1 MHRIL
6 VIQTAFI
13 GDVVLATALLQN
25 LHAAYPSAKID
36 ILVRQG
42 ADELF
47 TDHPYINEVHVW
59 NKKKNKYQHLFQI
72 IQTIRRIKY
81 DVVIN
86 VQRYLATGIITVL
99 SGAKKTIG
107 FDKNPLSF
115 LFSEVVAHQ
124 FGAAAEAAG
133 SVAESGAR
141 ARAAG
146 HAAEAG
152 RRAAEAGGGAA
163 EQYSSSAY
171 LHETSRN
178 HALLASLTTAPVSK
192 PALYP
197 STAHFAAVKK
207 WQGAPYIC
215 MSPGSVWETKKM
227 PAQNW
232 IDLINA
238 VPTNYTIYLMGAP
251 NETALCAEILSGSSR
266 EGVINIAGQLNLL
279 EAAAL
284 IKGARLNYVNDSAP
298 MHLASATNAPVA
310 AIYCS
315 TIPAFGYGPLSS
327 VQFIIESLEN
337 LPCKPCG
344 LHGKKVC
351 PLGHFNCG
359 HSITTTQLLA
369 PLSLI

>member
-1 MHRIL
+1 MKRIL

-13 GDVVLATALLQN
+13 GDVVLATAMLEN
-25 LHAAYPSAKID
+25 LHAAYPSAKLD
-36 ILVRQG
+36 ILVRGG
-42 ADELF
+42 AQELF
-47 TDHPYINEVHVW
+47 IDHPYINQVHVW
-59 NKKKNKYQHLFQI
+59 DKKKNKYQHLFQI

-99 SGAKKTIG
+99 SSATKTIG
-107 FDKNPLSF
+107 FNKNPLSF
-115 LFSEVVAHQ
+115 LFSEVVKHA
-124 FGAAAEAAG
+124 FGTAAQAAG
-133 SVAESGAR
+133 
-141 ARAAG
+141 
-146 HAAEAG
+146 
-152 RRAAEAGGGAA
+152 RAAE
-163 EQYSSSAY
+163 QDSSGVSP
-171 LHETSRN
+171 HETSRN
-178 HALLASLTTAPVSK
+178 HALLASLTTASVAK

-197 STAHFAAVKK
+197 SAANFAAVQKF
-207 WQGAPYIC
+207 QGAPYIC

-227 PAQNW
+227 PAKNW
-232 IDLINA
+232 IELINA
-238 VPTNYTIYLMGAP
+238 LPTNYTIFLMGAP
-251 NETALCAEILSGSSR
+251 NETALCEEILSGSSR
-266 EGVINIAGQLNLL
+266 GGVVNIAGQLNLL

-327 VQFIIESLEN
+327 VQFVVETMEH

-359 HSITTTQLLA
+359 NTITTTQLLA

>member
-72 IQTIRRIKY
+72 IQSIRRIKY

-124 FGAAAEAAG
+124 FGAAADAAEAAG
-133 SVAESGAR
+133 
-141 ARAAG
+141 
-146 HAAEAG
+146 
-152 RRAAEAGGGAA
+152 GAA
-163 EQYSSSAY
+163 AQNSNSAY

-178 HALLASLTTAPVSK
+178 HALLASLTTAPVAK

-197 STAHFAAVKK
+197 SAAHFAAVQK

-227 PAQNW
+227 PAKNW

-266 EGVINIAGQLNLL
+266 GGVINIAGQLNLL

-284 IKGARLNYVNDSAP
+284 IKGAHLNYVNDSAP

-315 TIPAFGYGPLSS
+315 TIPAFGYGPLSDT
-327 VQFIIESLEN
+327 QFVVETLEH

-344 LHGKKVC
+344 LHGKKAC

-359 HSITTTQLLA
+359 HTITTAQLLA

>member
-25 LHAAYPSAKID
+25 LHAAYPAATID

-72 IQTIRRIKY
+72 IQSIRRIKY

-115 LFSEVVAHQ
+115 LFSEVVKHQ
-124 FGAAAEAAG
+124 FGAAAEAA
-133 SVAESGAR
+133 
-141 ARAAG
+141 
-146 HAAEAG
+146 
-152 RRAAEAGGGAA
+152 EAGGRAA
-163 EQYSSSAY
+163 AQNSNSAS

-178 HALLASLTTAPVSK
+178 HALLASLTTAPVAK

-197 STAHFAAVKK
+197 SVANFATVQK

-227 PAQNW
+227 PAKNW

-284 IKGARLNYVNDSAP
+284 IKGAHLNYVNDSAP

-315 TIPAFGYGPLSS
+315 TIPAFGYGPLSDT
-327 VQFIIESLEN
+327 QFVVETLEH

-344 LHGKKVC
+344 LHGKKLC

-359 HSITTTQLLA
+359 HSITTAQLLA

>member
-1 MHRIL
+1 MSRIL

-13 GDVVLATALLQN
+13 GDVVLATAMLEN
-25 LHAAYPSAKID
+25 LHAAYPAATID

-42 ADELF
+42 ANDLF
-47 TDHPYINEVHVW
+47 VDHPYVNAVHVW
-59 NKKKNKYQHLFQI
+59 DKKKNKYQHLFQVLK
-72 IQTIRRIKY
+72 TIRSNKY

-115 LFSEVVAHQ
+115 LFSEVVKHQ
-124 FGAAAEAAG
+124 FGAAADAVSTAPNANATPSHETTP
-133 SVAESGAR
+133 
-141 ARAAG
+141 
-146 HAAEAG
+146 
-152 RRAAEAGGGAA
+152 
-163 EQYSSSAY
+163 
-171 LHETSRN
+171 HETSRN
-178 HALLASLTTAPVSK
+178 HTLLASLTTAPVAK

-197 STAHFAAVKK
+197 SAANFAAVQKY
-207 WQGAPYIC
+207 QSAPYIC

-227 PAQNW
+227 PAKNW

-238 VPTNYTIYLMGAP
+238 VPKNYSIYLMGAP
-251 NETALCAEILSGSSR
+251 NEAALCAEILSGSSR
-266 EGVINIAGQLNLL
+266 GDVFNIAGQLNLL

-284 IKGARLNYVNDSAP
+284 IKGAQLNYVNDSAP
-298 MHLASATNAPVA
+298 MHLASATGAPVA

-315 TIPAFGYGPLSS
+315 TIPAFGYGPLSDT
-327 VQFIIESLEN
+327 QFIVETLEL

-344 LHGKKVC
+344 LHGKKAC
-351 PLGHFNCG
+351 PLGHFKCG
-359 HSITTTQLLA
+359 HNITTAQLLA

>member
-13 GDVVLATALLQN
+13 GDVVLATAMLEN
-25 LHAAYPSAKID
+25 LHATYPSAKID

-47 TDHPYINEVHVW
+47 KDHPYINQVHVW
-59 NKKKNKYQHLFQI
+59 DKKKNKYQHLFQI
-72 IQTIRRIKY
+72 IKTIRRIKY

-86 VQRYLATGIITVL
+86 IQRYLATGIITVL
-99 SGAKKTIG
+99 SGATKTIG
-107 FDKNPLSF
+107 FDKNPLGF
-115 LFSEVVAHQ
+115 LFSETVKHA
-124 FGAAAEAAG
+124 FGAA
-133 SVAESGAR
+133 
-141 ARAAG
+141 
-146 HAAEAG
+146 
-152 RRAAEAGGGAA
+152 
-163 EQYSSSAY
+163 

-178 HALLASLTTAPVSK
+178 HALLKSLTTAPVAK

-197 STAHFAAVKK
+197 SAANFEAVQK
-207 WQGAPYIC
+207 WQGRPYIC

-232 IDLINA
+232 MQLINA
-238 VPTNYTIYLMGAP
+238 VPTNYIIYLMGAP
-251 NETALCAEILSGSSR
+251 NEKDLCEEILSGSSR
-266 EGVINIAGQLNLL
+266 GDVFNIAGELNLL

-284 IKGARLNYVNDSAP
+284 IKGAQLNYVNDSAP

-327 VQFIIESLEN
+327 TQFIVETLEP

-344 LHGKKVC
+344 LHGKKAC
-351 PLGHFNCG
+351 PLWHFKCG
-359 HSITTTQLLA
+359 HTITSAQLLA

>member
-124 FGAAAEAAG
+124 FGAAAEAA
-133 SVAESGAR
+133 
-141 ARAAG
+141 
-146 HAAEAG
+146 
-152 RRAAEAGGGAA
+152 EAGGRAAAAGGAA
-163 EQYSSSAY
+163 AQNSNSSS

-178 HALLASLTTAPVSK
+178 HALLASLTTAPVTK

-197 STAHFAAVKK
+197 SAANFAAVQK

-227 PAQNW
+227 PAKNW

-251 NETALCAEILSGSSR
+251 NEKDLCAEILSGSSR

-284 IKGARLNYVNDSAP
+284 IKGASLNYVNDSAP
-298 MHLASATNAPVA
+298 MHLASATGAPVA

-315 TIPAFGYGPLSS
+315 TIPAFGYGPLSAK
-327 VQFIIESLEN
+327 QFIIESLEP
-337 LPCKPCG
+337 LACKPCG
-344 LHGKKVC
+344 LHGKKAC

-359 HSITTTQLLA
+359 HSITTAQLLA

>member
-25 LHAAYPSAKID
+25 LHAAYPSATID

-107 FDKNPLSF
+107 FNKNPLSF

-124 FGAAAEAAG
+124 FGAAAEAA
-133 SVAESGAR
+133 
-141 ARAAG
+141 
-146 HAAEAG
+146 
-152 RRAAEAGGGAA
+152 EAGGRADAA
-163 EQYSSSAY
+163 GRAAAQNSNSAS
-171 LHETSRN
+171 LHETARN
-178 HALLASLTTAPVSK
+178 HALLASLTTAPVAK
-192 PALYP
+192 PVLYP
-197 STAHFAAVKK
+197 SAAHFAAVQK

-227 PAQNW
+227 PAKNW

-266 EGVINIAGQLNLL
+266 GGVVNIAGQLNLL

-284 IKGARLNYVNDSAP
+284 IKGAHLNYVNDSAP

-315 TIPAFGYGPLSS
+315 TIPAFGYGPLSDT
-327 VQFIIESLEN
+327 QFVVETLEHM
-337 LPCKPCG
+337 PCKPCG

-359 HSITTTQLLA
+359 HSITTAQLLA

>member
-1 MHRIL
+1 MRRIL

-13 GDVVLATALLQN
+13 GDVILATAMLEN
-25 LHAAYPSAKID
+25 LYAAYPAAKID

-47 TDHPYINEVHVW
+47 VGHPYIHAVHVW
-59 NKKKNKYQHLFQI
+59 DKKKNKYQHLFQI
-72 IQTIRRIKY
+72 IKTVRSNKY

-86 VQRYLATGIITVL
+86 LQRYLATGVITVL

-107 FDKNPLSF
+107 FDKNPLGF

-124 FGAAAEAAG
+124 FGAGVQA
-133 SVAESGAR
+133 V
-141 ARAAG
+141 
-146 HAAEAG
+146 
-152 RRAAEAGGGAA
+152 
-163 EQYSSSAY
+163 SSAATPNASNSTA
-171 LHETSRN
+171 LHETARN
-178 HALLASLTTAPVSK
+178 HTLLASLTTASVAK

-197 STAHFAAVKK
+197 SAENFAVVQKY
-207 WQGAPYIC
+207 QSAPYIC

-227 PAQNW
+227 PVKNW
-232 IDLINA
+232 IDFIGA
-238 VPTNYTIYLMGAP
+238 VPSNYIIYLMGAP
-251 NETALCAEILSGSSR
+251 NETALCAEILGGSSR
-266 EGVINIAGQLNLL
+266 GGVINIAGELNLL

-315 TIPAFGYGPLSS
+315 TIPAFGYGPLSAI
-327 VQFIIESLEN
+327 QFILESLEP

-344 LHGKKVC
+344 LHGKTAC
-351 PLGHFNCG
+351 PLGHFKCG
-359 HSITTTQLLA
+359 HTITTAQLLA

>member
-13 GDVVLATALLQN
+13 GDVVLATAMLEN

-107 FDKNPLSF
+107 FNKNPLSF

-124 FGAAAEAAG
+124 FGLG
-133 SVAESGAR
+133 
-141 ARAAG
+141 AG
-146 HAAEAG
+146 HETIYQ
-152 RRAAEAGGGAA
+152 GATIHA
-163 EQYSSSAY
+163 TSI
-171 LHETSRN
+171 HETSRN
-178 HALLASLTTAPVSK
+178 HALLASLTTAPVAK

-197 STAHFAAVKK
+197 SAAHFIAVQKY
-207 WQGAPYIC
+207 QSAPYIC

-227 PAQNW
+227 PAKNW

-251 NETALCAEILSGSSR
+251 NEKDLCAEILSGSSR

-298 MHLASATNAPVA
+298 MHLASATNAPVV

-327 VQFIIESLEN
+327 VQFVIESTAS

-344 LHGKKVC
+344 LHGKTAC

-359 HSITTTQLLA
+359 NTITTAQLLA

>member
-25 LHAAYPSAKID
+25 LHAAYPSATID

-47 TDHPYINEVHVW
+47 TDHPYVNQVHVW

-86 VQRYLATGIITVL
+86 VQRYLATGIIMVL

-107 FDKNPLSF
+107 FNKNPLSF

-133 SVAESGAR
+133 
-141 ARAAG
+141 
-146 HAAEAG
+146 
-152 RRAAEAGGGAA
+152 AGGLAA
-163 EQYSSSAY
+163 AQNSNSAS

-178 HALLASLTTAPVSK
+178 HALLASLTTALVAK

-197 STAHFAAVKK
+197 SAANFAAVQKF
-207 WQGAPYIC
+207 QGAPYIC

-227 PAQNW
+227 PAKNW

-315 TIPAFGYGPLSS
+315 TIPAFGYGPLSDT
-327 VQFIIESLEN
+327 QFVVETLEH

-344 LHGKKVC
+344 LHGKRVC

-359 HSITTTQLLA
+359 YSITTAQLLA

>member
-59 NKKKNKYQHLFQI
+59 DKKKNKYQHLFQI

-86 VQRYLATGIITVL
+86 VQRYLATGFITVL

-124 FGAAAEAAG
+124 FGAAADAAEG
-133 SVAESGAR
+133 SVEAGAR
-141 ARAAG
+141 AAAQNSNS
-146 HAAEAG
+146 AA
-152 RRAAEAGGGAA
+152 
-163 EQYSSSAY
+163 

-197 STAHFAAVKK
+197 SAAHFAAVQKF
-207 WQGAPYIC
+207 QGVPYIC

-227 PAQNW
+227 PAKNW

-238 VPTNYTIYLMGAP
+238 VPSNYTIYLMGAP
-251 NETALCAEILSGSSR
+251 NEKELCAEILRGSSR
-266 EGVINIAGQLNLL
+266 GDVFNIAGELSLL

-284 IKGARLNYVNDSAP
+284 IKGASLNYVNDSAP

-315 TIPAFGYGPLSS
+315 TIPAFGYGPLSAK
-327 VQFIIESLEN
+327 QFIIESLEP
-337 LPCKPCG
+337 LACKPCG

-359 HSITTTQLLA
+359 HSITTAQLLA

>member
-25 LHAAYPSAKID
+25 LHAAYPSATID
-36 ILVRQG
+36 ILVRGG
-42 ADELF
+42 AQELF
-47 TDHPYINEVHVW
+47 TDHPYINKVHVW

-115 LFSEVVAHQ
+115 LFSETVKHQ

-133 SVAESGAR
+133 DAAEAR
-141 ARAAG
+141 ARAVAQNSNS
-146 HAAEAG
+146 AA
-152 RRAAEAGGGAA
+152 
-163 EQYSSSAY
+163 

-178 HALLASLTTAPVSK
+178 HALLASLTTAPVAK
-192 PALYP
+192 PALYA
-197 STAHFAAVKK
+197 SAANFATVQKY
-207 WQGAPYIC
+207 QGAPYIC
-215 MSPGSVWETKKM
+215 MLPGSVWETKKM

-251 NETALCAEILSGSSR
+251 NETALCAEILSGSTR

-315 TIPAFGYGPLSS
+315 TIPAFGYGPLSDT
-327 VQFIIESLEN
+327 QFVVETLEH

-344 LHGKKVC
+344 LHGKKAC

-359 HSITTTQLLA
+359 HKITTAQLLA

>member
-25 LHAAYPSAKID
+25 LHAAYPSATID

-47 TDHPYINEVHVW
+47 TEHPYVNQVHVW

-115 LFSEVVAHQ
+115 LFSVVVAHQ
-124 FGAAAEAAG
+124 FGAAAQAAG
-133 SVAESGAR
+133 G
-141 ARAAG
+141 
-146 HAAEAG
+146 AAEAG
-152 RRAAEAGGGAA
+152 AAA
-163 EQYSSSAY
+163 QNSNSAS

-178 HALLASLTTAPVSK
+178 HALLASLTTAPVAK

-197 STAHFAAVKK
+197 SAAHFAAVQK

-227 PAQNW
+227 PAKKW

-238 VPTNYTIYLMGAP
+238 VPTNYSICRSHGLY
-251 NETALCAEILSGSSR
+251 ILY
-266 EGVINIAGQLNLL
+266 E
-279 EAAAL
+279 
-284 IKGARLNYVNDSAP
+284 
-298 MHLASATNAPVA
+298 
-310 AIYCS
+310 
-315 TIPAFGYGPLSS
+315 
-327 VQFIIESLEN
+327 
-337 LPCKPCG
+337 
-344 LHGKKVC
+344 
-351 PLGHFNCG
+351 
-359 HSITTTQLLA
+359 
-369 PLSLI
+369 

>member
-1 MHRIL
+1 MRRIL

-13 GDVVLATALLQN
+13 GDVVLATAMFEN
-25 LHAAYPSAKID
+25 LHAAYPASQID

-42 ADELF
+42 ANELF
-47 TDHPYINEVHVW
+47 IDHPYINAVHVW
-59 NKKKNKYQHLFQI
+59 DKKKNKYQHLFQI
-72 IQTIRRIKY
+72 IKTIRRIKY

-86 VQRYLATGIITVL
+86 VQRYVATGMITVL

-115 LFSEVVAHQ
+115 LFSETVKHS
-124 FGAAAEAAG
+124 FGPGAKATGAEA
-133 SVAESGAR
+133 
-141 ARAAG
+141 
-146 HAAEAG
+146 
-152 RRAAEAGGGAA
+152 
-163 EQYSSSAY
+163 

-178 HALLASLTTAPVSK
+178 HTLLASLTTAPVAK

-197 STAHFAAVKK
+197 SAANFAAVQK

-227 PAQNW
+227 PAKNW
-232 IDLINA
+232 IDLIHA
-238 VPTNYTIYLMGAP
+238 IPTNYTIYLMGAP
-251 NETALCAEILSGSSR
+251 NEKDLCAAILSGSSR
-266 EGVINIAGQLNLL
+266 GGVINIAGELNLL

-298 MHLASATNAPVA
+298 MHLASATNAPVV

-315 TIPAFGYGPLSS
+315 TIPAFGYGPLSDK
-327 VQFIIESLEN
+327 QFIVETLEP

-344 LHGKKVC
+344 LHGKTAC
-351 PLGHFNCG
+351 PLGYFTCG
-359 HSITTTQLLA
+359 YGITTTQLLA

>member
-36 ILVRQG
+36 ILVRGG
-42 ADELF
+42 AQELF

-59 NKKKNKYQHLFQI
+59 DKKKNKYQHLFQI

-115 LFSEVVAHQ
+115 LFSETVKHQ
-124 FGAAAEAAG
+124 FGAAADAA
-133 SVAESGAR
+133 
-141 ARAAG
+141 
-146 HAAEAG
+146 
-152 RRAAEAGGGAA
+152 GGAA
-163 EQYSSSAY
+163 AAAGRAAAQNSNSAS

-178 HALLASLTTAPVSK
+178 HALLASLTTAPVAK

-197 STAHFAAVKK
+197 SAANFAAVQKF
-207 WQGAPYIC
+207 QGAPYIC

-238 VPTNYTIYLMGAP
+238 LPINYTIYLMGAP
-251 NETALCAEILSGSSR
+251 NETTLCAEILSGSSR
-266 EGVINIAGQLNLL
+266 GGVVNIAGELNLL

-315 TIPAFGYGPLSS
+315 TIPAFGYGPLSDT
-327 VQFIIESLEN
+327 QFVVETLEL

-344 LHGKKVC
+344 LHGKKAC

-359 HSITTTQLLA
+359 HTITTAQLLA

>member
-1 MHRIL
+1 
-6 VIQTAFI
+6 
-13 GDVVLATALLQN
+13 
-25 LHAAYPSAKID
+25 
-36 ILVRQG
+36 
-42 ADELF
+42 
-47 TDHPYINEVHVW
+47 
-59 NKKKNKYQHLFQI
+59 
-72 IQTIRRIKY
+72 
-81 DVVIN
+81 
-86 VQRYLATGIITVL
+86 
-99 SGAKKTIG
+99 
-107 FDKNPLSF
+107 
-115 LFSEVVAHQ
+115 
-124 FGAAAEAAG
+124 
-133 SVAESGAR
+133 
-141 ARAAG
+141 
-146 HAAEAG
+146 
-152 RRAAEAGGGAA
+152 
-163 EQYSSSAY
+163 

-178 HALLASLTTAPVSK
+178 HALLASLTTAPVEK

-197 STAHFAAVKK
+197 SAANFAAVQK

-227 PAQNW
+227 PAKNW

-266 EGVINIAGQLNLL
+266 GGVVNIAGELNLL

-315 TIPAFGYGPLSS
+315 TIPAFGYGPLSDT
-327 VQFIIESLEN
+327 QFVVETLEH

-344 LHGKKVC
+344 LHGKKAC
-351 PLGHFNCG
+351 TLGHFYCG
-359 HSITTTQLLA
+359 HTITTAQLLA

>member
-25 LHAAYPSAKID
+25 LHAAYPAATID

-72 IQTIRRIKY
+72 IQNIRRIKY

-107 FDKNPLSF
+107 FNKNPLSF

-124 FGAAAEAAG
+124 FGAAAEAAE
-133 SVAESGAR
+133 AGAR
-141 ARAAG
+141 PAA
-146 HAAEAG
+146 
-152 RRAAEAGGGAA
+152 
-163 EQYSSSAY
+163 QNSNSAS

-178 HALLASLTTAPVSK
+178 HALLASLTTAPVAK

-197 STAHFAAVKK
+197 SVANFATVQK

-227 PAQNW
+227 PAKNW

-266 EGVINIAGQLNLL
+266 EGVFNIAGELNLL

-327 VQFIIESLEN
+327 VQFIVETLEH
-337 LPCKPCG
+337 LSCKPCG
-344 LHGKKVC
+344 LHGKKTC

-359 HSITTTQLLA
+359 HSITTAQLLA

>member
-1 MHRIL
+1 
-6 VIQTAFI
+6 
-13 GDVVLATALLQN
+13 G
-25 LHAAYPSAKID
+25 
-36 ILVRQG
+36 
-42 ADELF
+42 
-47 TDHPYINEVHVW
+47 
-59 NKKKNKYQHLFQI
+59 
-72 IQTIRRIKY
+72 
-81 DVVIN
+81 
-86 VQRYLATGIITVL
+86 
-99 SGAKKTIG
+99 
-107 FDKNPLSF
+107 F
-115 LFSEVVAHQ
+115 LFSETVKHQ
-124 FGAAAEAAG
+124 FSAAAQAA
-133 SVAESGAR
+133 
-141 ARAAG
+141 
-146 HAAEAG
+146 
-152 RRAAEAGGGAA
+152 GGAA
-163 EQYSSSAY
+163 EQGAAPQNSNNAY
-171 LHETSRN
+171 FHETSRN
-178 HALLASLTTAPVSK
+178 HALLASLTTAPVAK

-197 STAHFAAVKK
+197 SAAHFAAVQK
-207 WQGAPYIC
+207 WQSAPYIC

-227 PAQNW
+227 PAKNW

-266 EGVINIAGQLNLL
+266 GGVVNIAGQLNLL

-315 TIPAFGYGPLSS
+315 TIPAFGYGPLSDT
-327 VQFIIESLEN
+327 QFVVETLEH

-359 HSITTTQLLA
+359 HTITTAQLLA

>member
-25 LHAAYPSAKID
+25 LHAAYPAAKID

-115 LFSEVVAHQ
+115 LFSETVKHQ
-124 FGAAAEAAG
+124 FGAAADAAG
-133 SVAESGAR
+133 GAV
-141 ARAAG
+141 
-146 HAAEAG
+146 
-152 RRAAEAGGGAA
+152 EAGGRAA
-163 EQYSSSAY
+163 AQNSNSAY

-178 HALLASLTTAPVSK
+178 HALLASLTTAPVAK

-197 STAHFAAVKK
+197 SAAHFAAVQK

-227 PAQNW
+227 PAKNW

-251 NETALCAEILSGSSR
+251 NEKALCAEILRGSSR
-266 EGVINIAGQLNLL
+266 GDVFNLAGELSLL

-284 IKGARLNYVNDSAP
+284 IKGASLNYVNDSAP

-315 TIPAFGYGPLSS
+315 TIPAFGYGPLSAK
-327 VQFIIESLEN
+327 QFIIESLEP
-337 LPCKPCG
+337 LACKPCG

-359 HSITTTQLLA
+359 HSITTAQLLA

>member
-25 LHAAYPSAKID
+25 LHAAYPAATID

-72 IQTIRRIKY
+72 IQNIRRIKY

-107 FDKNPLSF
+107 FNKNPLSF

-124 FGAAAEAAG
+124 FGAAAEAAE
-133 SVAESGAR
+133 AGAR
-141 ARAAG
+141 PAA
-146 HAAEAG
+146 
-152 RRAAEAGGGAA
+152 
-163 EQYSSSAY
+163 QNSNSAS

-178 HALLASLTTAPVSK
+178 HALLASLTTAPVAK

-197 STAHFAAVKK
+197 SAANFAAVQKL
-207 WQGAPYIC
+207 QGAPYIC

-251 NETALCAEILSGSSR
+251 NEKDLCAEILSGSSR

-327 VQFIIESLEN
+327 VQFIVETLEH

-344 LHGKKVC
+344 LHGKKLC

-359 HSITTTQLLA
+359 HTITTAQLLA

>member
-1 MHRIL
+1 MMRIL

-13 GDVVLATALLQN
+13 GDVVLATAMLEN
-25 LHAAYPSAKID
+25 LHAAYPDAKLD

-42 ADELF
+42 ANELF
-47 TDHPYINEVHVW
+47 TNHPYMSQVHVW
-59 NKKKNKYQHLFQI
+59 DKKKNKYQHLFQI
-72 IQTIRRIKY
+72 IKTIRGIEY

-86 VQRYLATGIITVL
+86 AQRYLATGIITVL

-115 LFSEVVAHQ
+115 LFSKVVKHQ
-124 FGAAAEAAG
+124 FG
-133 SVAESGAR
+133 
-141 ARAAG
+141 
-146 HAAEAG
+146 
-152 RRAAEAGGGAA
+152 GAA
-163 EQYSSSAY
+163 QAVSTAPNINAKPP
-171 LHETSRN
+171 HETSRN
-178 HALLASLTTAPVSK
+178 HTLLASLTTAPVAK

-197 STAHFAAVKK
+197 SEANFAAVQKY
-207 WQGAPYIC
+207 QSAPYIC

-227 PAQNW
+227 PAKNW

-238 VPTNYTIYLMGAP
+238 IPTNYSIYLMGAP
-251 NETALCAEILSGSSR
+251 NETALCKEILSAAARGN
-266 EGVINIAGQLNLL
+266 VFNIAGQLNWL

-284 IKGARLNYVNDSAP
+284 IKGAHLNYVNDSAP
-298 MHLASATNAPVA
+298 MHLASATDAPVT

-315 TIPAFGYGPLSS
+315 TIPAFGYGPLST
-327 VQFIIESLEN
+327 VQFIVESTEY

-344 LHGKKVC
+344 IHGKKTC

-359 HSITTTQLLA
+359 HTITTAQLLA

>member
-1 MHRIL
+1 
-6 VIQTAFI
+6 
-13 GDVVLATALLQN
+13 
-25 LHAAYPSAKID
+25 
-36 ILVRQG
+36 
-42 ADELF
+42 
-47 TDHPYINEVHVW
+47 VHVW
-59 NKKKNKYQHLFQI
+59 DKKKNKYQHLFQI
-72 IQTIRRIKY
+72 IQTVRRIKY

-107 FDKNPLSF
+107 FNKNPLSF

-124 FGAAAEAAG
+124 FGAAAEAAE
-133 SVAESGAR
+133 AGAR
-141 ARAAG
+141 PAA
-146 HAAEAG
+146 
-152 RRAAEAGGGAA
+152 
-163 EQYSSSAY
+163 QNSNSAS

-178 HALLASLTTAPVSK
+178 HALLASLTTAPVAK
-192 PALYP
+192 PAMYP
-197 STAHFAAVKK
+197 SAAHFAAVQK
-207 WQGAPYIC
+207 WQGGPYIC

-227 PAQNW
+227 PAKNW

-266 EGVINIAGQLNLL
+266 EGVFNIAGELNLL

-284 IKGARLNYVNDSAP
+284 IKGASLNYVNDSAP

-315 TIPAFGYGPLSS
+315 TIPAFGYGPLSDT
-327 VQFIIESLEN
+327 QFVVETLEH

-344 LHGKKVC
+344 LHGKKAC

-359 HSITTTQLLA
+359 HTITTAQLLA

>member
-25 LHAAYPSAKID
+25 LHAAYPAATID

-72 IQTIRRIKY
+72 IQNIRRIKY

-107 FDKNPLSF
+107 FNKNPLSF

-124 FGAAAEAAG
+124 FGAAAEAAEACARPAAQNSN
-133 SVAESGAR
+133 SVS
-141 ARAAG
+141 
-146 HAAEAG
+146 
-152 RRAAEAGGGAA
+152 
-163 EQYSSSAY
+163 

-178 HALLASLTTAPVSK
+178 HALLASLTTAPVAK

-197 STAHFAAVKK
+197 SVANFATVQK

-227 PAQNW
+227 PAKNW

-284 IKGARLNYVNDSAP
+284 IKGAHLNYVNDSAP

-315 TIPAFGYGPLSS
+315 TIPAFGYGPLSDT
-327 VQFIIESLEN
+327 QFVVETLEH

-344 LHGKKVC
+344 LHGKKLC

-359 HSITTTQLLA
+359 HSITTAQLLA

>member
-25 LHAAYPSAKID
+25 LHAAYPAATID

-115 LFSEVVAHQ
+115 LFSEVEKHQ

-133 SVAESGAR
+133 GS
-141 ARAAG
+141 
-146 HAAEAG
+146 
-152 RRAAEAGGGAA
+152 AEAGGYAAAAWGAA
-163 EQYSSSAY
+163 AQNSNSAS

-178 HALLASLTTAPVSK
+178 HALLASLTTAPVAK

-197 STAHFAAVKK
+197 SAANFAAVQKL
-207 WQGAPYIC
+207 QGAPYIC

-251 NETALCAEILSGSSR
+251 NEKDLCAEILSGSSR
-266 EGVINIAGQLNLL
+266 EGVFNIAGELNLL

-284 IKGARLNYVNDSAP
+284 IEGASLNYVNDSAP
-298 MHLASATNAPVA
+298 MHLSSATGAPVA

-315 TIPAFGYGPLSS
+315 TTPAFGYGPLSAK
-327 VQFIIESLEN
+327 QFIIESLEP
-337 LPCKPCG
+337 LACKPCG
-344 LHGKKVC
+344 LHGKKLC

-359 HSITTTQLLA
+359 HSITTAQLLA

>member
-1 MHRIL
+1 MRRIL

-13 GDVVLATALLQN
+13 GDVVLATAMLEN
-25 LHAAYPSAKID
+25 LHAAYPSAKLD

-47 TDHPYINEVHVW
+47 KDHPYINQVHVW
-59 NKKKNKYQHLFQI
+59 NKKKNKYQHLFEI
-72 IQTIRRIKY
+72 IKTIRGIKY

-99 SGAKKTIG
+99 SGATKTIG
-107 FDKNPLSF
+107 FDKNPLGF
-115 LFSEVVAHQ
+115 LFSETVKHA
-124 FGAAAEAAG
+124 FGAA
-133 SVAESGAR
+133 
-141 ARAAG
+141 
-146 HAAEAG
+146 
-152 RRAAEAGGGAA
+152 
-163 EQYSSSAY
+163 

-178 HALLASLTTAPVSK
+178 HALLASLTTAPLAK
-192 PALYP
+192 PVLYP
-197 STAHFAAVKK
+197 SAANFAAVQK
-207 WQGAPYIC
+207 WQAAPYIC

-232 IDLINA
+232 IHLINA
-238 VPTNYTIYLMGAP
+238 VPANFTIYLMGAP
-251 NETALCAEILSGSSR
+251 NEKDLCEEIRSGSSR
-266 EGVINIAGQLNLL
+266 ADVFNIAGQLNLL

-315 TIPAFGYGPLSS
+315 TIPAFGYGPLSDT
-327 VQFIIESLEN
+327 QFILETLEP

-344 LHGKKVC
+344 LHGKKAC

-359 HSITTTQLLA
+359 HSITTAQLLA

>member
-1 MHRIL
+1 MSRIL

-13 GDVVLATALLQN
+13 GDVVLATAMLEN
-25 LHAAYPSAKID
+25 LHAAYPAATID

-42 ADELF
+42 ANDLF
-47 TDHPYINEVHVW
+47 VDHPYVNAVHVW
-59 NKKKNKYQHLFQI
+59 DKKKNKYQHLFQVLK
-72 IQTIRRIKY
+72 TIRSNKY

-115 LFSEVVAHQ
+115 LFSEVVKHQ
-124 FGAAAEAAG
+124 FGAAADALSTSPHETAPYET
-133 SVAESGAR
+133 SPHEISP
-141 ARAAG
+141 
-146 HAAEAG
+146 
-152 RRAAEAGGGAA
+152 
-163 EQYSSSAY
+163 
-171 LHETSRN
+171 HETSRN
-178 HALLASLTTAPVSK
+178 HTLLASLTTAPVAK

-197 STAHFAAVKK
+197 SAANFAAVQKY
-207 WQGAPYIC
+207 QSAPYIC

-227 PAQNW
+227 PAKNW

-238 VPTNYTIYLMGAP
+238 VPKNYSIYLMGAP
-251 NETALCAEILSGSSR
+251 NESALCAEILSGSSR
-266 EGVINIAGQLNLL
+266 GDVFNIAGQLNLL

-284 IKGARLNYVNDSAP
+284 IKGAQLNYVNDSAP
-298 MHLASATNAPVA
+298 MHLASATGAPVA

-315 TIPAFGYGPLSS
+315 TIPAFGYGPLSDT
-327 VQFIIESLEN
+327 QFIVETLEL

-344 LHGKKVC
+344 IHGKKAC
-351 PLGHFNCG
+351 PLGHFKCG
-359 HSITTTQLLA
+359 HTITTAQLLA

>member
-25 LHAAYPSAKID
+25 LHAAYPAAKID

-107 FDKNPLSF
+107 FNKNPLSF

-124 FGAAAEAAG
+124 FGAAAEA
-133 SVAESGAR
+133 
-141 ARAAG
+141 
-146 HAAEAG
+146 
-152 RRAAEAGGGAA
+152 GGGAA
-163 EQYSSSAY
+163 EQNSSSAY

-178 HALLASLTTAPVSK
+178 HALLASLTTAPVAK

-197 STAHFAAVKK
+197 SAANFATVQK
-207 WQGAPYIC
+207 WQSAPYIC

-251 NETALCAEILSGSSR
+251 NETTLCAEILSGSSR
-266 EGVINIAGQLNLL
+266 GGVINIAGQLNLL

-327 VQFIIESLEN
+327 VQFIVETLEH

-344 LHGKKVC
+344 LHGKKAC

-359 HSITTTQLLA
+359 YKITTAQLLA

>member
-1 MHRIL
+1 MRRIL

-13 GDVVLATALLQN
+13 GDVVLATAMLEN
-25 LHAAYPSAKID
+25 LHAAYPTAKLD
-36 ILVRQG
+36 ILVRGG
-42 ADELF
+42 AQELF
-47 TDHPYINEVHVW
+47 IDHPYIHAVHVW
-59 NKKKNKYQHLFQI
+59 DKKKNKYQHLFQI
-72 IQTIRRIKY
+72 IKTIRRIKY

-86 VQRYLATGIITVL
+86 VQRYVATGMITVL

-107 FDKNPLSF
+107 FDKNPVGF
-115 LFSEVVAHQ
+115 LFSETVKHS
-124 FGAAAEAAG
+124 FGAA
-133 SVAESGAR
+133 
-141 ARAAG
+141 
-146 HAAEAG
+146 
-152 RRAAEAGGGAA
+152 
-163 EQYSSSAY
+163 

-178 HALLASLTTAPVSK
+178 HTLLASLTTAPVAK

-197 STAHFAAVKK
+197 SAANFAAVQK
-207 WQGAPYIC
+207 WQVAPYIC

-227 PAQNW
+227 PAKNW

-251 NETALCAEILSGSSR
+251 NEKDLCAQILSGSSR
-266 EGVINIAGQLNLL
+266 GGVINIAGELNLL

-298 MHLASATNAPVA
+298 MHLASATNAPVV

-315 TIPAFGYGPLSS
+315 TIPAFGYGPLSDT
-327 VQFIIESLEN
+327 QFIVETLEP

-344 LHGKKVC
+344 LHGKTAC
-351 PLGHFNCG
+351 PLGHFTCG
-359 HSITTTQLLA
+359 HGITTAQLLA

>member
-25 LHAAYPSAKID
+25 LHAAYPSATID

-47 TDHPYINEVHVW
+47 TDHPYVNQVHVW

-86 VQRYLATGIITVL
+86 VQRYLATGIIMVL

-107 FDKNPLSF
+107 FNKNPLSF

-133 SVAESGAR
+133 
-141 ARAAG
+141 
-146 HAAEAG
+146 
-152 RRAAEAGGGAA
+152 AGGLAA
-163 EQYSSSAY
+163 AQNSNSAS

-178 HALLASLTTAPVSK
+178 HALLASLTTALVAK

-197 STAHFAAVKK
+197 SAANFAAVQKF
-207 WQGAPYIC
+207 QGAPYIC

-227 PAQNW
+227 PAKNW

-315 TIPAFGYGPLSS
+315 TIPAFGYGPLSDT
-327 VQFIIESLEN
+327 QFVVETLEH

-359 HSITTTQLLA
+359 HTITTAQLLA

>member
-25 LHAAYPSAKID
+25 LHAAYPEATID
-36 ILVRQG
+36 ILVRAG
-42 ADELF
+42 AEELF
-47 TDHPYINEVHVW
+47 TDHPYINQVHVW
-59 NKKKNKYQHLFQI
+59 DKKKNKYQHLFQI

-107 FDKNPLSF
+107 FNKNPLSF
-115 LFSEVVAHQ
+115 LFSEVVKHAFGTAAHAV
-124 FGAAAEAAG
+124 GRSAE
-133 SVAESGAR
+133 VR
-141 ARAAG
+141 ARSAAQDSYS
-146 HAAEAG
+146 AA
-152 RRAAEAGGGAA
+152 
-163 EQYSSSAY
+163 

-197 STAHFAAVKK
+197 SAANFAAVQKF
-207 WQGAPYIC
+207 QGASYIC

-227 PAQNW
+227 PAKKW

-266 EGVINIAGQLNLL
+266 GGVFNIAGELNLL

-327 VQFIIESLEN
+327 VQFVVETLEH

-344 LHGKKVC
+344 LHGKKAC

-359 HSITTTQLLA
+359 HSITTAQLLA

>member
-25 LHAAYPSAKID
+25 LHAAYPSATID

-59 NKKKNKYQHLFQI
+59 DKKKNKYQHLFQI

-107 FDKNPLSF
+107 FNKNPLSF
-115 LFSEVVAHQ
+115 LFSEVVKHQ

-133 SVAESGAR
+133 GAVAQNSNS
-141 ARAAG
+141 AAPQNSNS
-146 HAAEAG
+146 AA
-152 RRAAEAGGGAA
+152 
-163 EQYSSSAY
+163 

-178 HALLASLTTAPVSK
+178 HALLASLTTAKVAK

-197 STAHFAAVKK
+197 SAANFAAVQK

-227 PAQNW
+227 PAKNW
-232 IDLINA
+232 IDFINA

-315 TIPAFGYGPLSS
+315 TIPAFGYGPLSDT
-327 VQFIIESLEN
+327 QFVVETLEH

-359 HSITTTQLLA
+359 HTITTAQLLA

>member
-1 MHRIL
+1 MMRIL

-13 GDVVLATALLQN
+13 GDVVLATAMLEN
-25 LHAAYPSAKID
+25 LHAAYPDAKLD

-42 ADELF
+42 ANELF
-47 TDHPYINEVHVW
+47 TNHPYMSQVHVW
-59 NKKKNKYQHLFQI
+59 DKKKNKYQHLFQVLK
-72 IQTIRRIKY
+72 TIRGIEY

-86 VQRYLATGIITVL
+86 AQRYLATGIITVL

-115 LFSEVVAHQ
+115 LFSEVVKHQ
-124 FGAAAEAAG
+124 FG
-133 SVAESGAR
+133 
-141 ARAAG
+141 
-146 HAAEAG
+146 
-152 RRAAEAGGGAA
+152 GAA
-163 EQYSSSAY
+163 QAVSTAPNTNATPPHETSP
-171 LHETSRN
+171 HETSRN
-178 HALLASLTTAPVSK
+178 HTLLASLTTAPVAK

-197 STAHFAAVKK
+197 SEANFAAVQKF
-207 WQGAPYIC
+207 QSAPYIC

-227 PAQNW
+227 PAKNW
-232 IDLINA
+232 IDLTNA
-238 VPTNYTIYLMGAP
+238 IPTNYSIYLMGAP
-251 NETALCAEILSGSSR
+251 NEAALCEEILSAASR
-266 EGVINIAGQLNLL
+266 GNVFNIAGELNLL

-284 IKGARLNYVNDSAP
+284 IKGAHLNYVNDSAP
-298 MHLASATNAPVA
+298 MHLASATDAPVT

-327 VQFIIESLEN
+327 VQFIVESPEH

-344 LHGKKVC
+344 LHGKKAC

-359 HSITTTQLLA
+359 NSITTAQLLA